1 MIICTFFYPWC
12 LDAVSNCILHSLSH
26 TIDISTHDNVW
37 FPWPIGFWYLSCIQ
51 KNLCSILGRDHF
63 FPTLFPLLSFVTT
76 KCINVSLFPSIIS
89 LFQWFLTIYFEV
101 ANNYSHYGN
110 SRGTKQSWITAH
122 RYEEEK
128 SSCGLLEGLWSLNQR
143 TWLGSIP
150 RQELSHIVSLIV
162 IFTTTTTNWNK
173 Y

>member
-26 TIDISTHDNVW
+26 TIDKYTWQCLIPVADWLLVSVMYTKKPGFDSQAGSFFSDIVSFVIPINHIFISMISYDLL
-37 FPWPIGFWYLSCIQ
+37 LSCQ
-51 KNLCSILGRDHF
+51 QLQ
-63 FPTLFPLLSFVTT
+63 PLWEIRVVRNRAEF
-76 KCINVSLFPSIIS
+76 
-89 LFQWFLTIYFEV
+89 
-101 ANNYSHYGN
+101 
-110 SRGTKQSWITAH
+110 TAH

>member
-63 FPTLFPLLSFVTT
+63 FRHCFLCCHLWLQSVLMYRYSHQSYLYFNDFLPSTLKLPTITATMGIHGVRNRAELPLIGMKKKKVPVAYWKASGLLTREPDWVRFPGRNFPTLFL
-76 KCINVSLFPSIIS
+76 
-89 LFQWFLTIYFEV
+89 
-101 ANNYSHYGN
+101 
-110 SRGTKQSWITAH
+110 
-122 RYEEEK
+122 
-128 SSCGLLEGLWSLNQR
+128 
-143 TWLGSIP
+143 
-150 RQELSHIVSLIV
+150 
-162 IFTTTTTNWNK
+162 
-173 Y
+173 